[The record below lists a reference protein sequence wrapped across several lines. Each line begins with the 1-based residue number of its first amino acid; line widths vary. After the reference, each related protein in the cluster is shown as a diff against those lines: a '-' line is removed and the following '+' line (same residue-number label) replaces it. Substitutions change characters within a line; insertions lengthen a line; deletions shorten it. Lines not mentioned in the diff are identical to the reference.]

1 VPNLQVVSSQK
12 TLNTTSNNPA
22 PGSAKMNEAFFP
34 LFLVFGP
41 GLLILLSSVSVIQF
55 TTLFRGAKAF
65 KGFGQA
71 V

>member
-1 VPNLQVVSSQK
+1 
-12 TLNTTSNNPA
+12 
-22 PGSAKMNEAFFP
+22 MNEAFFP

>member
-1 VPNLQVVSSQK
+1 MHDV
-12 TLNTTSNNPA
+12 
-22 PGSAKMNEAFFP
+22 FFP
-34 LFLVFGP
+34 LVLVFGP

-65 KGFGQA
+65 KGFWQA